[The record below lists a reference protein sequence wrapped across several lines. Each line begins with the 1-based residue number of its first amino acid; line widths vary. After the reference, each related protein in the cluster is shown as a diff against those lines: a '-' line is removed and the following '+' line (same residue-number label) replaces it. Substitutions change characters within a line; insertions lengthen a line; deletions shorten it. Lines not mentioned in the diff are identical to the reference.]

1 MSVGKLNRYGLPFS
15 NVVPTGVA
23 TNQVTPGRTLETL
36 RLRLGGT
43 SLSKAMLSAI
53 KIKAN
58 GKVIIEATGNQLDA
72 INRYRG
78 DQNNGAFLDVP
89 FTDFCMLTEFDRQ
102 VSAFDTSLGIGNIT
116 TEVSISGATA
126 PTLTPILV
134 ESAVQKDAKGAA
146 QPYAPLMGKIL
157 SYPFSMSTG
166 GTLPVNV
173 PFGPTTGSI
182 IKRLHVF
189 HGGQMTGATVKMD
202 GMVIHET
209 VAAEE
214 QFNQLNSG
222 RVPQSNVYTIDFCL
236 DGNISKALN
245 TRMARSLEWLL
256 TFSAA
261 SSGTILVEY
270 LDPLGNL

>member
-36 RLRLGGT
+36 RLRLGGN
-43 SLSKAMLSAI
+43 SLSKAMLALI

-89 FTDFCMLTEFDRQ
+89 FTDFSMLTEFDRQ

-134 ESAVQKDAKGAA
+134 ESAVQKDAKGSA
-146 QPYAPLMGKIL
+146 QPYAPLIGKIL
-157 SYPFSMSTG
+157 SYPFAMSTG

-189 HGGQMTGATVKMD
+189 HSGQMTGATVKMD